1 MKNPLA
7 DTLAALNN
15 DPKVNHA
22 SGVGEERTL
31 ILDMI
36 DDLILAAQDG
46 RVPLHGMPP
55 LAVAKLIA
63 ACIRRGH
70 HRKGFD
76 D

>member
-31 ILDMI
+31 ILAMI

-46 RVPLHGMPP
+46 RVPLHEIHP
-55 LAVAKLIA
+55 LGVAKLIA
-63 ACIRRGH
+63 SCIRRGH
-70 HRKGFD
+70 HRKDFGD
-76 D
+76 